1 MSVITR
7 TLTALALL
15 QLALCMDIP
24 APVNLNLSS
33 QYFVHTLSWE
43 MGPGSPDGVVYTVR
57 IQTLKRGEVVVNEC
71 VNVTSPLR
79 CDLTEALS
87 DVEETYFISVFAALG
102 SQKSLESHC
111 KEFKPIRGTTFE
123 APLLTVTACNR
134 SLCVVLSAPAER
146 LHEVYNSHRFR
157 YKLSANSEDGT
168 EVTQYTEGLGNK
180 TIPDL
185 APGRTY
191 CVNVSIDDYHAPH
204 GTSQRPPVCASIP
217 PSPQTSN
224 HSDAVLS
231 VVLFLLLMLLLLI
244 FTPRLVIRH
253 FCSKPLPAVL
263 RSVVSVKEVL
273 LITAAEPVN
282 TIYEDRDFV
291 QKIKRNGEETDTEE
305 ETEETVKY
313 ERIVAQYLDAQD
325 SSPIICPASSSSDL
339 LMIQS
344 PDADPSLT
352 SSTDAQSLN
361 VFEET
366 TEPTASP
373 QETCPL
379 LSISLVSPTHVEDEE
394 ESGMDVN
401 LFSVK
406 LGGVSAEPH
415 KAEPDQIL
423 SIKDEPGSYPQS
435 LLQTD
440 SQSQTSIGKY
450 IPEGDEEDEECS
462 DYLSRN

>member
-1 MSVITR
+1 MCVITR

-33 QYFVHTLSWE
+33 QYFIHTLSWE
-43 MGPGSPDGVVYTVR
+43 MGPGSPDGVIYTVR
-57 IQTLKRGEVVVNEC
+57 IRTLDGEVVVKEC

-87 DVEETYFISVFAALG
+87 NVEETYYISVFAALG
-102 SQKSLESHC
+102 SQKSPEAHC
-111 KEFKPIRGTTFE
+111 NEFKPITGTTFE
-123 APLLTVTACNR
+123 EPLLKVTACNR
-134 SLCVVLSAPAER
+134 SLCVVLRAPAER
-146 LHEVYNSHRFR
+146 LHEAYNSHRFR
-157 YKLSANSEDGT
+157 YKLLAISEDGT
-168 EVTQYTEGLGNK
+168 EVAQYAEGLGNE

-185 APGRTY
+185 APGRRY
-191 CVNVSIDDYHAPH
+191 CVSVRIVDQSTPH
-204 GTSQRPPVCASIP
+204 RPPVCASIP
-217 PSPQTSN
+217 PSPQTAN
-224 HSDAVLS
+224 HSDAVVS
-231 VVLFLLLMLLLLI
+231 VVLFLLMMLLLI
-244 FTPRLVIRH
+244 FTPRLVTRY

-282 TIYEDRDFV
+282 TVCEDRDFL

-313 ERIVAQYLDAQD
+313 ERIVAQYMDAQD
-325 SSPIICPASSSSDL
+325 SSPIICPASSSSGL

-352 SSTDAQSLN
+352 SSTDAQSLL
-361 VFEET
+361 VFEDT
-366 TEPTASP
+366 TEPTAPP
-373 QETCPL
+373 QETSPL
-379 LSISLVSPTHVEDEE
+379 LSVSLVSSTHVEDEE
-394 ESGMDVN
+394 ESGTDVN

-440 SQSQTSIGKY
+440 SHSQTSIGNY